1 MEQAVASKRTLHN
14 IRQAFEGSPWIRRVA
29 LRYML
34 QKTNHEERCALDV
47 KIGSRLPLVEDGRN
61 GTFEEKRTLDHVRWL
76 IDQAHRDSE
85 IQGEALKRLAR
96 RIGTEGLRKLDQNIG
111 KLRKN
116 PDKFRI

>member
-14 IRQAFEGSPWIRRVA
+14 IRQAFEGSPWIRRAA

-34 QKTNHEERCALDV
+34 QKTNHEERCALDA
-47 KIGSRLPLVEDGRN
+47 KIGSRLPLVEDRHN
-61 GTFEEKRTLDHVRWL
+61 GSFEEKRALDHIRWL
-76 IDQAHRDSE
+76 IDQAPDV
-85 IQGEALKRLAR
+85 QGEALKCLAR
-96 RIGTEGLRKLDQNIG
+96 RIGTEGLRKLDQNIA